1 MSVSIGIRAKPK
13 EIYYSIIK
21 NDGDTTEILSCSKLI
36 IPVSLKLPEK
46 LKYVRTTFLDI
57 IFEFRA
63 VKAGIRITES
73 FAPNEDSSRVCF
85 EAVIQELL
93 ASSSVERYFVGQI
106 ASISAKLHFPKDNF
120 KKYVSGELNF
130 EEVESWG
137 NFNKEQK
144 ESILVGLA
152 SLNL

>member
-1 MSVSIGIRAKPK
+1 MSISIGIRAKPK
-13 EIYYSIIK
+13 EIYYSVIK
-21 NDGDTTEILSCSKLI
+21 NNGKNTEILSCSKLI

-57 IFEFRA
+57 IFEFGA
-63 VKAGIRITES
+63 IKAGIRITES
-73 FAPNEDSSRVCF
+73 FAPSKDDSRICF

-93 ASSSVERYFVGQI
+93 ASSSVEKYFVGQI
-106 ASISAKLHFPKDNF
+106 ANISSKLEFPKDNF

-130 EEVESWG
+130 DEVESWG